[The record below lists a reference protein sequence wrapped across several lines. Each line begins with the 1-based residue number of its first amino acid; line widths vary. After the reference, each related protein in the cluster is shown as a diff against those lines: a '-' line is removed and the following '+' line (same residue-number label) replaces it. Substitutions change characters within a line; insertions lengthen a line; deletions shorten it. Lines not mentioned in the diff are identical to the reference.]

1 MKSSKLKI
9 LLMIVIVGV
18 FTVGMPIFTYAANE
32 SAVIVKQS
40 DSEYLIYLKGYL
52 EKEFQFAFS
61 NDKEVAP
68 AETEFKKSAK
78 DTADGE
84 NNIAYATSAI
94 TEKYIWVKTDAKIE
108 NFEIDINDNIT
119 VSELEEIKNVSKIIP
134 IKLDKKEL
142 EKEET
147 TEETAT
153 KVVKTTK
160 TTTVGIVKIVKDLED
175 GKYQLVKR
183 NSTEIDNNLFALAE
197 LIEKNDFTDK
207 YTAVKASKDFL
218 RLYDEQL
225 SNLEVEKWK
234 DIKDATI
241 EQPVDA
247 KDGEQY
253 ILWLNDGNYFD
264 VHFLTSSRIDDEK
277 TETIKEI
284 IKTELPYT
292 YDNNTMLVILSIVVV
307 AIVAV
312 AIRIVVLKKK
322 EMSK

>member
-1 MKSSKLKI
+1 MKTSKLKI
-9 LLMIVIVGV
+9 LLMIVIIGIL
-18 FTVGMPIFTYAANE
+18 TVGMPIIAYGTNE
-32 SAVIVKQS
+32 NAVVVKQS
-40 DSEYLIYLKGYL
+40 ESEYLIYVKSYLKQN
-52 EKEFQFAFS
+52 FQFAFS
-61 NDKEVAP
+61 NNKDVAP
-68 AETEFKKSAK
+68 ADAEFINSAK

-94 TEKYIWVKTDAKIE
+94 TEKYLWVKTDAKTE
-108 NFEIDINDNIT
+108 TFEIDINDNIT
-119 VSELEEIKNVSKIIP
+119 VTELETIKNVSKTIP
-134 IKLDKKEL
+134 VKLDKKEL
-142 EKEET
+142 EKKET

-160 TTTVGIVKIVKDLED
+160 TTTIGVVKIAKELAE

-183 NSTEIDNNLFALAE
+183 NSTENTNNLFALAE

-207 YTAVKASKDFL
+207 YTAIKASKDFL
-218 RLYDEQL
+218 EIYNTQL
-225 SNLEVEKWK
+225 SNLKMEDWK
-234 DIKDATI
+234 TIQDAII

-292 YDNNTMLVILSIVVV
+292 YDNNTMIVLLAIVVI

-312 AIRIVVLKKK
+312 VIRIAVLKKK
-322 EMSK
+322 EMKK